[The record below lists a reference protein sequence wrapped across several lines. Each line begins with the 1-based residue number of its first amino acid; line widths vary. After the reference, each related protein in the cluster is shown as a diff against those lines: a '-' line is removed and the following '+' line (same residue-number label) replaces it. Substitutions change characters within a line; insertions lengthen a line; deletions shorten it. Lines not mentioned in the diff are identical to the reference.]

1 MALKSSALIAIK
13 TVLVA
18 AAISVITGTALWLA
32 IDIASFYTENQFTGK
47 MKAYDAHLL
56 NCIGAAFVLTL
67 STIICKALGRLLDSK
82 Q

>member
-1 MALKSSALIAIK
+1 
-13 TVLVA
+13 
-18 AAISVITGTALWLA
+18 LWLA